1 MLTPDAARWV
11 TQPATPGYAT
21 GCASSPDIRPLRPL
35 VAAGFLN
42 SMAFGGVAGLLVV
55 YAIRNLGVPAHGA
68 GIGALLAVISIGGLL
83 ASLTFG
89 RIFEPARVRNLTV
102 AAAATSTVTTAAL
115 ALTHPVPAADIL
127 LLVYALALPVT
138 TMAGIVYRQTV
149 TPEQLRSRVMTAG
162 RMIAWGGQ
170 PLGAALAGI
179 VAQLSGVTAAYLL
192 CSAAFAGAC
201 IVATRTQH
209 SAG

>member
-102 AAAATSTVTTAAL
+102 AAAAGT
-115 ALTHPVPAADIL
+115 
-127 LLVYALALPVT
+127 
-138 TMAGIVYRQTV
+138 G
-149 TPEQLRSRVMTAG
+149 
-162 RMIAWGGQ
+162 
-170 PLGAALAGI
+170 
-179 VAQLSGVTAAYLL
+179 
-192 CSAAFAGAC
+192 
-201 IVATRTQH
+201 
-209 SAG
+209 